1 MNKAVT
7 LLLLGGISLLV
18 LLSLINAGI
27 ILGLDSRMDA
37 KISQIKE
44 ASRPASI
51 QLILI
56 QPDCDGCTDASPLI
70 EKIKQSNI
78 NLTSEQALSP
88 QDASSLIDA
97 YGIKRL
103 PAIILEGEVGKISA
117 PNFEARGKG
126 LVYDQ
131 IAPPYYDPASG
142 AVRGRVDAQV
152 IDAPSSCKQCLDMKT
167 IVDIFTQQGMFFA
180 SDAEFKADD
189 PQAQKLIRDNGIAV
203 LPALI
208 FSEDAEAYPNV
219 LQVMTQGGF
228 KKSGDLYVYESHL
241 PYYNLSDKKVYGL
254 VELIMLTDK
263 GCTACYDVSL
273 HKQILANF
281 GVAISSEKTVDISSA
296 EGQQLL
302 QQHGITSVPTII
314 LKGDAVLYPGFSD
327 VWGTVGTIGKDN
339 TFVFRD
345 NGALGAGFSYKNLTS
360 GEVITVPAENPS
372 A

>member
-27 ILGLDSRMDA
+27 ILGLDSRRDA
-37 KISQIKE
+37 KTSQIKE

-51 QLILI
+51 QLTLI
-56 QPDCDGCTDASPLI
+56 QPDCDGCPDASPLI

-117 PNFEARGKG
+117 PNFEARGNG

-142 AVRGRVDAQV
+142 TVRGRVNAQV

-167 IVDIFTQQGMFFA
+167 IVDIFTQQGVFFA

-208 FSEDAEAYPNV
+208 FSEDAEAYPDV

-228 KKSGDLYVYESHL
+228 KKSGNLYVYESHL
-241 PYYNLSDKKVYGL
+241 PYYNLSDKR
-254 VELIMLTDK
+254 
-263 GCTACYDVSL
+263 
-273 HKQILANF
+273 
-281 GVAISSEKTVDISSA
+281 VDISSA
-296 EGQQLL
+296 EAQQLL
-302 QQHGITSVPTII
+302 QQHGISSVPTII

>member
-51 QLILI
+51 QLTLI
-56 QPDCDGCTDASPLI
+56 QPDCDGCTDASP
-70 EKIKQSNI
+70 
-78 NLTSEQALSP
+78 
-88 QDASSLIDA
+88 LIDA

-142 AVRGRVDAQV
+142 TVRGRVNAHV

-167 IVDIFTQQGMFFA
+167 IVDIFTQQGVFFA

-208 FSEDAEAYPNV
+208 FS
-219 LQVMTQGGF
+219 
-228 KKSGDLYVYESHL
+228 
-241 PYYNLSDKKVYGL
+241 
-254 VELIMLTDK
+254 
-263 GCTACYDVSL
+263 
-273 HKQILANF
+273 
-281 GVAISSEKTVDISSA
+281 
-296 EGQQLL
+296 
-302 QQHGITSVPTII
+302 
-314 LKGDAVLYPGFSD
+314 
-327 VWGTVGTIGKDN
+327 
-339 TFVFRD
+339 
-345 NGALGAGFSYKNLTS
+345 
-360 GEVITVPAENPS
+360 
-372 A
+372 